1 MQILKKW
8 ELQQTAFDHPSNIDF
23 KDLSQSLQKMPCQT
37 VLFLVIDTTLAS
49 DNALCLRKNPLD
61 RVKKL
66 IMTIDDKIRAE
77 KVQCDVAREAA
88 KISEL
93 SSDKVEK
100 YKYLMNKEI
109 VPPDQSRIIG
119 QGKFTYSF

>member
-1 MQILKKW
+1 MRASTNGFWSSIQYW
-8 ELQQTAFDHPSNIDF
+8 LQG
-23 KDLSQSLQKMPCQT
+23 LESLQKMPCQT

-77 KVQCDVAREAA
+77 KLQYDVAREAA

-93 SSDKVEK
+93 SSDKVDE